1 MCFFFGRGFMDK
13 LTYFN
18 VFDCNGDCELSFRIC
33 VRGFP
38 VVELLEFDVDGVWS
52 RDVSGLEGVIS
63 ADFKSRL
70 LSFLDDDNMRIILDI
85 MGNGDVF
92 VSRKYSLKVVVD
104 YLELL

>member
-1 MCFFFGRGFMDK
+1 MDK

-92 VSRKYSLKVVVD
+92 VSRKCSLKVVVD